1 MPLVFSPKDDLQV
14 SALQPECLL
23 TCSDV
28 QTPKF
33 VWINCAPLVFVSL
46 PGYWFRRSYIA
57 KPICWKKKRRRRRGM
72 WGVPSWSRKRWPPHP
87 ALPDCLSVLGED
99 MHHRFTVHRAVRHI
113 ALATWEANRNTGS
126 QYQTFLLLCAW
137 QLWKHRHDVVFRSQ

>member
-1 MPLVFSPKDDLQV
+1 MNSVNAASLALSEPGACRIADAGSPSIASMPLVFSPKDDLQV

-57 KPICWKKKRRRRRGM
+57 KPICWKRTSSTTRNVRCAELEPKVLTTSSCTARLPLSSWRRYASQIHSAPGRPSHSSGYLRG
-72 WGVPSWSRKRWPPHP
+72 
-87 ALPDCLSVLGED
+87 
-99 MHHRFTVHRAVRHI
+99 
-113 ALATWEANRNTGS
+113 
-126 QYQTFLLLCAW
+126 Q
-137 QLWKHRHDVVFRSQ
+137 